1 MLSFTC
7 EILLVFTLKQ
17 GPYEVSSTP
26 ELRLV
31 AQFAGY
37 NFSFTASFSTI
48 SSLLTLFSKFFSS
61 FLRSTCMLSVSYL
74 IFSLRRSLSPTQ
86 GSIPKL
92 PDSWKRLIRFDL
104 PKDGTF
110 TLYGALFQ
118 RTYGKSLLLRNSL
131 DYNSTV
137 VQQINILGFY
147 LFTRRY

>member
-92 PDSWKRLIRFDL
+92 PDSWKPLIRFDL
-104 PKDGTF
+104 SKDGTF

-118 RTYGKSLLLRNSL
+118 RTYDKSPPLRNPS

-137 VQQINILGFY
+137 VLQINILG
-147 LFTRRY
+147 